1 MQIARERT
9 RARRAPL
16 AAAWGAVL
24 TALALALAALA
35 PRVLGLADFVTTDEV
50 YNWLPRIGRFS
61 AAITE
66 RRWGDTVLTGHPGIT
81 LLWLGQL
88 GLAIQR
94 AALSAGWPAP
104 TSTLDQLA
112 WLRLPAA
119 TLEALLV
126 PVGYLLLRRLLAPA
140 TALIAGL
147 LWASAPYLV
156 AHARFYHLDALLTA
170 FVTLSVLCALIACR
184 EPDRARRWIVAAGIS
199 AGLALLTKGPALI
212 LLPTVGLLLLWLA
225 PAPSLRARV
234 LRVAGL
240 YLLWLASAAATF
252 ALLWPAMWVDP
263 AHALRSFFTVIVS
276 NGGRP
281 NGAGQFFLGRTVGD
295 PGALF
300 YLVADLFRMT
310 PAMMVGLLGL
320 PFALIWAADDR
331 RPTTG
336 DQQPATDGG
345 AKHPG
350 QLSSP
355 WSRVRRR
362 WPEERRALLALLGFV
377 ALWTLVMTLGPKKFD
392 RYTLPT
398 WPALLALAAAGW
410 KFWLWDL
417 PARWRGPSWPA
428 AAGQAA
434 RSLVLALLVLSEAA
448 ALRQYHPYYLSY
460 YSPLLG
466 GGAAA
471 QRALLIGWGEGMDQV
486 GAYLSARPDIGYGPV
501 LSVLPRTLQPFV
513 PVPVKDILDIDDGQ
527 ANYAVIYLE
536 SVQLGEHPAA
546 YARIRQTLPLH
557 RVSIH
562 GIDYA
567 EIYQLPRPF
576 DQPVGALFGEA
587 LLLRGATVARA
598 PGQLLVTP
606 AWDVRAQP
614 AADYVVFVH
623 LLDSAGNTIARVDIA
638 PGGGAGQPTSAWQ
651 PGQQI
656 AVPLPLALP
665 DMPPG
670 DYRIT
675 LGLYDAQTG
684 QRLPFAGG
692 TAADPALDGP
702 HALLLDSFSAR

>member
-9 RARRAPL
+9 RAQRAPL
-16 AAAWGAVL
+16 AAARRGAL
-24 TALALALAALA
+24 AALALALAALV

-61 AAITE
+61 AAIAE

-88 GLAIQR
+88 GLSIQR
-94 AALSAGWPAP
+94 AAVAAGWPAP
-104 TSTLDQLA
+104 ASALDQLA

-119 TLEALLV
+119 ALEALAV
-126 PVGYLLLRRLLAPA
+126 PAGYLLLRRLLAPA
-140 TALIAGL
+140 SALIAGL
-147 LWASAPYLV
+147 LWATSPYLI
-156 AHARFYHLDALLTA
+156 AHARFYHLDALLTT
-170 FVTLSVLCALIACR
+170 FVTMSVLCALLACR
-184 EPDRARRWIVAAGIS
+184 EPARARRWIVAAGAC

-212 LLPTVGLLLLWLA
+212 LLPTVGLLLLGLA
-225 PAPSLRARV
+225 PARPLGAR
-234 LRVAGL
+234 LLGVARL
-240 YLLWLASAAATF
+240 YALWLASAAATF

-263 AHALRSFFTVIVS
+263 SHALRSFVTVIVS

-281 NGAGQFFLGRTVGD
+281 NGAGQFFLGHTVGD

-300 YLVADLFRMT
+300 YLVADLFRTT
-310 PAMMVGLLGL
+310 PAMLLGLLGL
-320 PFALIWAADDR
+320 PFALIWATDYR
-331 RPTTG
+331 RPTADHQPPTDDPGKRAWQQLG
-336 DQQPATDGG
+336 DQLG
-345 AKHPG
+345 H
-350 QLSSP
+350 
-355 WSRVRRR
+355 
-362 WPEERRALLALLGFV
+362 ERRALLALLAFV

-398 WPALLALAAAGW
+398 WPALLALAGAGW

-417 PARWRGPSWPA
+417 PARWRAPA
-428 AAGQAA
+428 TAGMLA
-434 RSLVLALLVLSEAA
+434 RSIVLALLLASEAA
-448 ALRQYHPYYLSY
+448 ALGQYHPYYLSY

-486 GAYLSARPDIGYGPV
+486 GAYLSARPDIQYGPV

-513 PVPVKDILDIDDGQ
+513 PVPVKDMLDFGDGQ

-557 RVSIH
+557 RVTIG

-576 DQPVGALFGEA
+576 DQPVGAQFGEA
-587 LLLRGATVARA
+587 LLLRGVSVARA
-598 PGQLLVTP
+598 PGQLIVTP
-606 AWDVRAQP
+606 AWDVRARP

-623 LLDSAGNTIARVDIA
+623 LLDSAGQTLARVDIP

-670 DYRIT
+670 DYRVT

-702 HALLLDSFSAR
+702 HALLIDTLAIP

>member
-1 MQIARERT
+1 MRIAQERLT
-9 RARRAPL
+9 AQRAPL
-16 AAAWGAVL
+16 AAAWRGALV
-24 TALALALAALA
+24 ALALAVAALV
-35 PRVLGLADFVTTDEV
+35 PRVIGLADFVTTDEV

-61 AAITE
+61 AAVAE

-81 LLWLGQL
+81 LLWLGQF

-94 AALSAGWPAP
+94 AAVAAGWPAP
-104 TSTLDQLA
+104 ASSLDQLA

-119 TLEALLV
+119 ALEALAV
-126 PVGYLLLRRLLAPA
+126 PAGYLLLRRLLAPA

-147 LWASAPYLV
+147 LWATSPYLI
-156 AHARFYHLDALLTA
+156 AHARFYHLDALLTT
-170 FVTLSVLCALIACR
+170 FVTLSVLCALVACR
-184 EPDRARRWIVAAGIS
+184 EPARSRRWVVAAGVCC
-199 AGLALLTKGPALI
+199 GLALLTKGPALI
-212 LLPTVGLLLLWLA
+212 LLPTVGLLLLWLV
-225 PAPSLRARV
+225 PAPSVGARV
-234 LRVAGL
+234 LRAAGL
-240 YLLWLASAAATF
+240 YALWLACAAATF

-263 AHALRSFFTVIVS
+263 GHALRSFFTVIVS

-281 NGAGQFFLGRTVGD
+281 NGAGQFFLGRSVGD

-310 PAMMVGLLGL
+310 PAMMAGLLGL
-320 PFALIWAADDR
+320 PFALFWTTDDR
-331 RPTTG
+331 RMTT
-336 DQQPATDGG
+336 DDEPQDAKQRGG
-345 AKHPG
+345 GWPVG
-350 QLSSP
+350 GN
-355 WSRVRRR
+355 R
-362 WPEERRALLALLGFV
+362 WPHERRLLLALLAFV

-398 WPALLALAAAGW
+398 WPALLALAGAGW
-410 KFWLWDL
+410 KFWLWELPELWRGLDRL
-417 PARWRGPSWPA
+417 PAAGPA
-428 AAGQAA
+428 ARG
-434 RSLVLALLVLSEAA
+434 LVLALLVISEGA

-486 GAYLSARPDIGYGPV
+486 GAYLSARPDIQYGPV
-501 LSVLPRTLQPFV
+501 VSVLPRTLQPFV
-513 PVPVKDILDIDDGQ
+513 PVPVKDVLDFDDGQ

-557 RVSIH
+557 RVTIG

-576 DQPVGALFGEA
+576 DQPVGALFGDA
-587 LLLRGATVARA
+587 LLLRGVSLARA
-598 PGQLLVTP
+598 PGQLIVTP
-606 AWDVRAQP
+606 AWDVRARP
-614 AADYVVFVH
+614 AADYAVFVH
-623 LLDSAGNTIARVDIA
+623 LLDSAGRTLARVDIP

-702 HALLLDSFSAR
+702 HALLIDTLAIP

>member
-1 MQIARERT
+1 MQIARERPG
-9 RARRAPL
+9 AASAPL
-16 AAAWGAVL
+16 AAAWGGAL
-24 TALALALAALA
+24 AALALALAALA

-61 AAITE
+61 AAIAE
-66 RRWGDTVLTGHPGIT
+66 RRWADTVLTGHPGIT

-88 GLAIQR
+88 GLSIQR
-94 AALSAGWPAP
+94 MAVAAGWPAP
-104 TSTLDQLA
+104 AGALDQLA

-119 TLEALLV
+119 VLEALAV
-126 PVGYLLLRRLLAPA
+126 PAGYLLLRRLLAPA
-140 TALIAGL
+140 SALIAGL
-147 LWASAPYLV
+147 LWAGAPYLV
-156 AHARFYHLDALLTA
+156 AHARFYHLDALLTS
-170 FVTLSVLCALIACR
+170 FVTLCVLCALIACR
-184 EPDRARRWIVAAGIS
+184 EPARPRRWVVAAGVC

-212 LLPTVGLLLLWLA
+212 LLPAVGLLLLGLL
-225 PAPSLRARV
+225 PAPSLGARL

-240 YLLWLASAAATF
+240 YALWLACAAATF

-295 PGALF
+295 PGAWF
-300 YLVADLFRMT
+300 YLVADLFRAT
-310 PAMMVGLLGL
+310 PAMLLGLLGL
-320 PFALIWAADDR
+320 PFALIWATDDR
-331 RPTTG
+331 RST
-336 DQQPATDGG
+336 ADGE
-345 AKHPG
+345 P
-350 QLSSP
+350 QD
-355 WSRVRRR
+355 VRQHGGR
-362 WPEERRALLALLGFV
+362 WPEERRTLLALLAFV

-398 WPALLALAAAGW
+398 WPALLALAGAGW

-417 PARWRGPSWPA
+417 PARWRARA
-428 AAGQAA
+428 AAGIAA
-434 RSLVLALLVLSEAA
+434 RSLLLALLLFSEAS

-460 YSPLLG
+460 YNPLLG

-486 GAYLSARPDIGYGPV
+486 GAYLSAQPDIGYGPV

-513 PVPVKDILDIDDGQ
+513 PVPVKDMLDFGDGP

-576 DQPVGALFGEA
+576 GQPVGALFGDA

-606 AWDVRAQP
+606 AWDVRARP
-614 AADYVVFVH
+614 AADYAVFVH
-623 LLDSAGNTIARVDIA
+623 LLDSAGNTVARVDIP

-651 PGQQI
+651 PGRQI

-665 DMPPG
+665 DLPPG
-670 DYRIT
+670 DYRVT

-702 HALLLDSFSAR
+702 HALLLESFSAR